1 MITRE
6 ELLRKKGFIFDFD
19 GTLVD
24 SMWIWDNLL
33 IDFLRRYGY
42 ETPQSLLDEVAY
54 MSLEQS
60 SRHVCGLYDL
70 PLTPGQVNQE
80 WSDMIRD
87 SYAHKIML
95 KPGVSEFLKHLKRE
109 GKVLAIATANSREMT
124 EECLKNNGIFELF
137 DVLVYADDVGVGKSD
152 PKIYIETLNRMN
164 MHADDAVLFEDILKA
179 LETAKSIG
187 LDVVIAEDSAA
198 VNDKEVLKASAD
210 MYISSFEELN

>member
-95 KPGVSEFLKHLKRE
+95 KPGVSEFLKHLKRD
-109 GKVLAIATANSREMT
+109 GKVLVIATANSREMT

-198 VNDKEVLKASAD
+198 ANDKEVLKASAD